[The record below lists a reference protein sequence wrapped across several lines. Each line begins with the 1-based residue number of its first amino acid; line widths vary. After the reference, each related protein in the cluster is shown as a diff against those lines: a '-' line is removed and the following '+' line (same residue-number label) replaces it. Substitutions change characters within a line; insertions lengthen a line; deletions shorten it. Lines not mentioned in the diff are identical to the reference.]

1 MEKKQLKYWGLGIA
15 TMLFMAGCGQQTHE
29 TEGDHAGHDHAAH
42 ADHDHAHEAPEGI
55 IMPEIQEGQR
65 VFFANLQDG
74 QSVTSPCLVEFGV
87 EGMEVEPAGEIKA
100 NSGHHHLLI
109 NHDFVPAGEVIP
121 AGDSTLIHFGKGQ
134 TSTEVNL
141 PLGTHKLTMQFA
153 NGAHMSYGE
162 KMSATINVTVEAP
175 AKHMGDK

>member
-1 MEKKQLKYWGLGIA
+1 MKKETLKYWILSAAVVGFLG
-15 TMLFMAGCGQQTHE
+15 GCKPHAHDG
-29 TEGDHAGHDHAAH
+29 EGDHAAHDHGM
-42 ADHDHAHEAPEGI
+42 HDHEHSHEAPEGI
-55 IMPEIQEGQR
+55 IMPEIQDGQR
-65 VFFANLQDG
+65 VFFANLEDG
-74 QSVTSPCLVEFGV
+74 QSVTSPLLVEFGV
-87 EGMEVEPAGEIKA
+87 EGMDVEPAGEIKE

-109 NHDFVPAGEVIP
+109 NHDFIATGQVIP

-162 KMSATINVTVEAP
+162 KMSATITVTVEAP